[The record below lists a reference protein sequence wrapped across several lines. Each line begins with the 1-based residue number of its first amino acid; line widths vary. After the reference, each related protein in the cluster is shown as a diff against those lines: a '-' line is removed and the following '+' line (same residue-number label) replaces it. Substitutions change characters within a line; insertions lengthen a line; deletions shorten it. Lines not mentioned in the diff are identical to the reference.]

1 MFSKSHEAFSR
12 KQHSPHAAG
21 CFCLD
26 SSIWRKTTPK
36 FPGQHFGRPL
46 REKSVHKAFP
56 QGAKRSHEDPS
67 CKVRFQ
73 GKVGSCA
80 RMMTRPV
87 TRPYTMGLPPS
98 KSPLPPVSV
107 GHHPQ
112 PAISALRLSPDPS
125 VHTCC
130 EVGNGFCVI
139 ASTASRRARRCL
151 AALPCALSC
160 PALRK
165 GCLQFAHVKDCT
177 VVSCGWPGN
186 RCKPRE
192 CGTQECSSSL

>member
-46 REKSVHKAFP
+46 REKSVQKAFP

-107 GHHPQ
+107 PLQRPPPPSLPSPHCGFRRIRLCTRAAKWVRVSVSLHHSSLLNHLSSQ
-112 PAISALRLSPDPS
+112 LRLDVP
-125 VHTCC
+125 
-130 EVGNGFCVI
+130 G
-139 ASTASRRARRCL
+139 
-151 AALPCALSC
+151 
-160 PALRK
+160 
-165 GCLQFAHVKDCT
+165 
-177 VVSCGWPGN
+177 VVWQHF
-186 RCKPRE
+186 RV
-192 CGTQECSSSL
+192 L